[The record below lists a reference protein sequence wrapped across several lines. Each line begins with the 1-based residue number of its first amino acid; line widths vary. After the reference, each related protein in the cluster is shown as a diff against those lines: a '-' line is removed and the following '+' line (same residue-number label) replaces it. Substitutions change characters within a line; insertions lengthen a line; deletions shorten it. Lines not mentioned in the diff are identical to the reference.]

1 MGKLFGTD
9 GIRGRANR
17 YPITCEIA
25 LRTGQAVGLLALKKG
40 QGAVVIG
47 KDTRESCDMLESAL
61 AAGIACVGV
70 NVLLAGVIPTPGV
83 AYLST
88 CLEGVGA
95 GIVISASH
103 NPYHDNGIKI
113 FGRGGV
119 KLSDDQEKEIESHI
133 LEENQEKENQRKS
146 VPRDTIGKISMI
158 SDSLSRYSDFLLG
171 KFPFRKHDFPIK
183 NSPFKIVIDAS
194 NGAASHISHLVF
206 NDRLFNDLL
215 LDVQFIH
222 DKPNGI
228 NINDNCGSQHTRD
241 LKNRVLEEGA
251 NIGLA
256 FDGDADRLIVIDER
270 GNEITGDGIL
280 AVCAKFA
287 KEKGQLKNNIVVST
301 TMSNIGLTKALEALD
316 ITHLKSD
323 VGDRKVLEEM
333 GRSGAVMGGE
343 DSGHMIFLADHTTG
357 DGMLSALKLLEVMVE
372 TRKSLSDLAS
382 IMVVYPQVLMN
393 VEVDAS
399 RPDFTQIDPIAKT
412 ISEVEDQLIGKGRV
426 LIRYSGTQPLLRVMV
441 EGPDEKQTQRF
452 CEEICKAIREH
463 I

>member
-9 GIRGRANR
+9 GIRGRANL

-25 LRTGQAVGLLALKKG
+25 LKTGQAVGLLAEKTG
-40 QGAVVIG
+40 QRTVVIG

-61 AAGIACVGV
+61 AAGIASVGV

-88 CLEGVGA
+88 CIEGVGA

-113 FGRGGV
+113 FGQGGV
-119 KLSDDQEKEIESHI
+119 KLSDAQEEEIESYI
-133 LEENQEKENQRKS
+133 LEEKS
-146 VPRDTIGKISMI
+146 VPRDNVGKISII
-158 SDSLSRYSDFLLG
+158 SDSLNLYTDFLLK
-171 KFPFRKHDFPIK
+171 KFPFRKHDSRIK
-183 NSPFKIVIDAS
+183 NSPFKIVPIKIIIDAS
-194 NGAASHISHLVF
+194 NGAASNVSHLVF
-206 NDRLFNDLL
+206 NDRLF
-215 LDVQFIH
+215 DVQFIH
-222 DKPNGI
+222 DTPNGI

-241 LKNRVLEEGA
+241 LKDRVLREGA

-256 FDGDADRLIVIDER
+256 FDGDADRLIAIDEQ
-270 GNEITGDGIL
+270 GNEIAGDGIL

-287 KEKGQLKNNIVVST
+287 KEQNQLKNNIVVST

-316 ITHLKSD
+316 IIHLKSD

-333 GRSGAVMGGE
+333 NRTGAVMGGE
-343 DSGHMIFLADHTTG
+343 DSGHMIFLEDHTTG
-357 DGMLSALKLLEVMVE
+357 DGILSALKLLEVMVE
-372 TRKSLSDLAS
+372 TGKRLSDLAS
-382 IMVVYPQVLMN
+382 IMVVYPQILMN

-399 RPDFTQIDPIAKT
+399 RPDFTRIEPIAKT
-412 ISEVEDQLIGKGRV
+412 IREVENQLVGKGRV

-441 EGPDEKQTQRF
+441 EGPDETRTQGF
-452 CEEICKAIREH
+452 CEEICKVIRKN

>member
-9 GIRGRANR
+9 GIRGRANL

-25 LRTGQAVGLLALKKG
+25 LKTGQAVGLLAQKTG
-40 QGAVVIG
+40 QGTVVIG
-47 KDTRESCDMLESAL
+47 KDTRESGDMLESAL
-61 AAGIACVGV
+61 AAGIASVGV
-70 NVLLAGVIPTPGV
+70 DVLLAGVIPTPGV

-113 FGRGGV
+113 FGQGGI
-119 KLSDDQEKEIESHI
+119 KLSDAQEEKIESHI
-133 LEENQEKENQRKS
+133 LGETEEKN
-146 VPRDTIGKISMI
+146 VPRDNVGKISMI
-158 SDSLSRYSDFLLG
+158 SDSLNLYSGFLLS
-171 KFPFRKHDFPIK
+171 KFPFRKHDSRIK
-183 NSPFKIVIDAS
+183 NSPLKIIIDAS
-194 NGAASHISHLVF
+194 NGAASSISHLVF
-206 NDRLFNDLL
+206 NDRVF
-215 LDVQFIH
+215 DVQFIH
-222 DKPNGI
+222 DTPNGI

-241 LKNRVLEEGA
+241 LKNRVLREGA

-256 FDGDADRLIVIDER
+256 FDGDADRLIALDEC

-287 KEKGQLKNNIVVST
+287 KEKNQLKNNIVVST
-301 TMSNIGLTKALEALD
+301 IMSNIGLTKALESLD
-316 ITHLKSD
+316 IKHLKSD

-333 GRSGAVMGGE
+333 GRSGSVMGGE
-343 DSGHMIFLADHTTG
+343 DSGHMIFLEDHTTG

-372 TRKSLSDLAS
+372 TGKDLSDLAS

-399 RPDFTQIDPIAKT
+399 RPDFNQIEPIAKT
-412 ISEVEDQLIGKGRV
+412 ISEVEDQLNGKGRV

-441 EGPDEKQTQRF
+441 EGPDEKQTQDF
-452 CEEICKAIREH
+452 CEQICKAIREN

>member
-9 GIRGRANR
+9 GIRGRANL

-25 LRTGQAVGLLALKKG
+25 LKTGQAVGLLAQKTG

-47 KDTRESCDMLESAL
+47 KDTRESGDMLESAL

-70 NVLLAGVIPTPGV
+70 DVLLAGVIPTPGV

-88 CLEGVGA
+88 CIEGVGA

-113 FGRGGV
+113 FGQGGI
-119 KLSDDQEKEIESHI
+119 KLSDAQEAEIESHI
-133 LEENQEKENQRKS
+133 LEEKS
-146 VPRDTIGKISMI
+146 VPRDKVGKISII
-158 SDSLSRYSDFLLG
+158 SDSSNVYAGFLLK
-171 KFPFRKHDFPIK
+171 KFPFRKLDFQDKNRVK
-183 NSPFKIVIDAS
+183 NSPVKIVPIKIIIDAS
-194 NGAASHISHLVF
+194 NGAASNVSHLVF
-206 NDRLFNDLL
+206 NDRLF
-215 LDVQFIH
+215 DVQFIH
-222 DKPNGI
+222 DRPNGI

-241 LKNRVLEEGA
+241 LKDRVLREGA
-251 NIGLA
+251 DIGLA

-270 GNEITGDGIL
+270 GNEITGDGVL
-280 AVCAKFA
+280 AICAKFA
-287 KEKGQLKNNIVVST
+287 KEKDQLKNNIVVST
-301 TMSNIGLTKALEALD
+301 IMSNIGLTIALETLD
-316 ITHLKSD
+316 IKHLKSD

-343 DSGHMIFLADHTTG
+343 DSGHMIFLQDHTTG

-372 TRKSLSDLAS
+372 TGKRLSDLAS
-382 IMVVYPQVLMN
+382 ILVVYPQVLMN

-399 RPDFTQIDPIAKT
+399 RPDFTKIVPIAK
-412 ISEVEDQLIGKGRV
+412 IIQEIEEQLVGKGRV

-441 EGPDEKQTQRF
+441 EGPDEKQTQGF
-452 CEEICKAIREH
+452 CEDICKAIREN